1 MRNKLIAIVVLISL
15 CANAQPKI
23 SFSFD
28 DGTLGSKPGY
38 SLQQWN
44 SLLLNKMDA
53 AGVKAIFFVAGKG
66 KESEKGR
73 YLLESWDDR
82 GHLIA
87 NHTYSHPNYNNE
99 RVDFESFAKEIV
111 RNDAIINKHD
121 NYTKLFRFPYLKE
134 GNTPKKID
142 SIRKFLKSKNY
153 KNGYVTI
160 DASDWY
166 IDSRLLKRLRQN
178 ANADITAYR
187 DYYLNHLWE
196 KAQYYERLSYEMNGR
211 HINHTLLLHH
221 NLAAA
226 LFMDDLIKMFK
237 EKGWQVISA
246 KEAYTDPIFD
256 KIPEYAG
263 ESLLYALARDSGKY
277 DHLLRFPPE
286 DSQYEKDKMD
296 KLGL

>member
-1 MRNKLIAIVVLISL
+1 MRNKLIAFAVLISL
-15 CANAQPKI
+15 CANGQPKM

-44 SLLLNKMDA
+44 SLLLNKMDV

-66 KESEKGR
+66 KDSEKGR
-73 YLLESWDDR
+73 YLLESWDDG

-99 RVDFESFAKEIV
+99 RVDFESFAKEIL

-121 NYTKLFRFPYLKE
+121 NYTRLFRFPYLKE
-134 GNTPKKID
+134 GNTQEKID

-178 ANADITAYR
+178 ATADITAYR

-196 KAQYYERLSYEMNGR
+196 KAQYYERLSYEMYGR

-256 KIPEYAG
+256 KIPKYAG

-277 DHLLRFPPE
+277 NHLLRFPPE
-286 DSQYEKDKMD
+286 DSQYEKKKMD

>member
-73 YLLESWDDR
+73 YLLESWDDS

-99 RVDFESFAKEIV
+99 GVDFESFAKEIV

-121 NYTKLFRFPYLKE
+121 NYTRLFRFPYLKE

-178 ANADITAYR
+178 ATADITAYR

-196 KAQYYERLSYEMNGR
+196 KAQYYESLSYEMYGR

-256 KIPEYAG
+256 KIPKYAG

-277 DHLLRFPPE
+277 NHLLRFPPE
-286 DSQYEKDKMD
+286 DSQYEKKKMD